1 MDFIINAEYQKD
13 SNIHSELNNHN
24 KQECINLYKI
34 IYIMFHVKH
43 LSLIVFKL
51 NYICLF
57 DYLFISS

>member
-34 IYIMFHVKH
+34 ICIMFHVKH
-43 LSLIVFKL
+43 LSLIVIKL
-51 NYICLF
+51 NYLQCYKIL
-57 DYLFISS
+57 

>member
-24 KQECINLYKI
+24 KQEFINLYKI
-34 IYIMFHVKH
+34 ICIMFHVKH

-51 NYICLF
+51 NYLQCYKIL
-57 DYLFISS
+57 